1 LKIREIPDGKNPGC
15 GQNDFCMKNFGLA
28 ILILAA
34 GCSTSSHKASGKF
47 HPAISPD
54 DVVIYTFMPA
64 RAQIVGTVRVN
75 SFYGATWQQ
84 ASDDAL
90 DKLKIEAAKLGAN
103 GIVMSPPNDKA
114 SEGASLEGNAIF
126 ISP

>member
-1 LKIREIPDGKNPGC
+1 
-15 GQNDFCMKNFGLA
+15 MKFFWLA
-28 ILILAA
+28 CLIFVT
-34 GCSTSSHKASGKF
+34 GCSTSSRKASGKF
-47 HPAISPD
+47 HPAIPPTA
-54 DVVIYTFMPA
+54 VVIYTFMPA

-84 ASDDAL
+84 ARNDAL

-103 GIVMSPPNDKA
+103 GIVVSPPDDKA
-114 SEGASLEGNAIF
+114 SEGASLQGNAIF

>member
-1 LKIREIPDGKNPGC
+1 LKIREIPDW
-15 GQNDFCMKNFGLA
+15 QNLEGDQNELCMKIFWLGC
-28 ILILAA
+28 LIFVT
-34 GCSTSSHKASGKF
+34 GCSTSSRQASGKF

-54 DVVIYTFMPA
+54 DVRIYNFMPA
-64 RAQIVGTVRVN
+64 RAQIVGTVKVN

-103 GIVMSPPNDKA
+103 GIVVNPPDDKA
-114 SEGASLEGNAIF
+114 SEGASLQGNAIY
-126 ISP
+126 ISR